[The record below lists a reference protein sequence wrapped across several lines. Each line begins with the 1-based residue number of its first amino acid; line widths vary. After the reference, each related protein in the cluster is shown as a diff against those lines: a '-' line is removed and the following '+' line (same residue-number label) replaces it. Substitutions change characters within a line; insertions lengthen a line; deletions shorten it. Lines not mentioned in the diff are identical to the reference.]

1 MMQTMP
7 DFSAKIYS
15 LQKLTDTEKPQKLE
29 MLLQNKSFR
38 IYSKRKLF
46 IKIHQDS
53 VLRQNHFRI
62 KDSYCSIIMEVI
74 SP

>member
-1 MMQTMP
+1 MS

-15 LQKLTDTEKPQKLE
+15 LQKLTDTEKLQKLE
-29 MLLQNKSFR
+29 MLLQKKSFR
-38 IYSKRKLF
+38 IYSNRKLS

-53 VLRQNHFRI
+53 VLQQNHFRI